1 AGGERMVDDR
11 GQTFTLESIAAA
23 MLILLATY
31 ALFQSSLV
39 ISPMWSEFSDAQ
51 LKQKGQ
57 DALTILDGDK
67 EHEDSLKGMLVNLN
81 SSYRANEQFLASLD
95 KTVNPANYKLEI
107 LWVNKTTNKVE
118 STALNDNDPTPEAV
132 AASRIVV
139 LAEDD
144 VDSSS
149 PFYDKTPLA
158 VEVRLILWQA

>member
-1 AGGERMVDDR
+1 MVGEK
-11 GQTFTLESIAAA
+11 GQTFTLEGIAAA

-31 ALFQSSLV
+31 TLFQSSLV

-67 EHEDSLKGMLVNLN
+67 EHKDSLKGMLIRLN
-81 SSYRANEQFLASLD
+81 SSFQANDQFLNSLD
-95 KTVNPANYKLEI
+95 KTVHPASYKLEVR
-107 LWVNKTTNKVE
+107 WVNKTTEEVE
-118 STALNDNDPTPEAV
+118 SRALNDNEPTPEAV
-132 AASRIVV
+132 AADEIVV
-139 LAEDD
+139 VTEDD

-149 PFYDKTPLA
+149 PFYNKTPLA